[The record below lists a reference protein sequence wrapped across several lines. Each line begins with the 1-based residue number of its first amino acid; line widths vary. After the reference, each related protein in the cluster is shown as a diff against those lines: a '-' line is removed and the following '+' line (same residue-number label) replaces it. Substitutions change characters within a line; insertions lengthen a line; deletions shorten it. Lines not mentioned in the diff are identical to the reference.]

1 MQLYV
6 TLLTKATESLMSENS
21 QKNHPV
27 EPNSPSKNHA
37 SPIVDVRQLGKKYG
51 SQSVL
56 SDINLSIEQGE
67 IVGLIGPNGAGK
79 STLLKAL
86 MGLIRYSGDISI
98 FGQNPVKHRNRLLEN
113 MSYIAD
119 VASLPDWMKVADLL
133 SFVQQTHPKFD
144 HAQALQLLAETEIQ
158 QQKKIATLS
167 KGMKTRLHL
176 IIILSIR
183 SELLILDEPTLGL
196 DVLVRRDFQDRLV
209 QDYHNQQRSILI
221 TTHQIDEVESIL
233 TRVLFIKQG
242 QITLDVKKDEL
253 QRRYS
258 KLITRQ
264 NVVFA
269 DQQQRPIYQRDLP
282 DATELIFADA
292 DVEALRQYGEVVT
305 PSLEDLFVATNS

>member
-1 MQLYV
+1 
-6 TLLTKATESLMSENS
+6 MSENS
-21 QKNHPV
+21 QKNRSV
-27 EPNSPSKNHA
+27 EPSSPSKNHA

-56 SDINLSIEQGE
+56 TDINLSIEQGE

-98 FGQNPVKHRNRLLEN
+98 FGQNPAQRRSRLLEN

-144 HAQALQLLAETEIQ
+144 HAQALQLLSETEIQ

-253 QRRYS
+253 QQRYS

-305 PSLEDLFVATNS
+305 PSLEDLFVATNSG